1 MVKCIETV
9 FFCVFL
15 GPADAALPEEEGAG
29 EQKKHRLPKLCFIG
43 VPNITSC
50 IYLPV
55 SSGETLQPRL
65 PGGAQSDD
73 ELAPP
78 VPQPLRGDPGP
89 RQVRSCS
96 WPSAERPPLPLA
108 SVALAEISPPT
119 VSEAQLT
126 DEDLYSLYGHNFYFY
141 FFLATFIL
149 TTITSCLLIS
159 LYYDCS

>member
-1 MVKCIETV
+1 MLLYQRKR
-9 FFCVFL
+9 
-15 GPADAALPEEEGAG
+15 ALVS
-29 EQKKHRLPKLCFIG
+29 KKHCLPKIFFIV
-43 VPNITSC
+43 VPNITSG

-55 SSGETLQPRL
+55 GSGETLQPRL

-89 RQVRSCS
+89 RQVRFCE

-126 DEDLYSLYGHNFYFY
+126 DKDLYSYKYGNII
-141 FFLATFIL
+141 ATFIP
-149 TTITSCLLIS
+149 TTITSCLSIS
-159 LYYDCS
+159 LYYDAAKSDLRKRWFN